1 MEDPDR
7 LFDAAHPL
15 EIADQGCFF
24 VGGRY
29 VETGGGRIMAGQM
42 FVQYQ
47 VPRKRRSPYPV
58 VMIHGG
64 GQTAVNFLGTP
75 DGRRGWADYFVA
87 EGYAVYVVDQ
97 PARGRSGFFQAVYGE
112 VTHRSADS
120 AAGRFSALAS
130 EGEWPQARF
139 HTQWP
144 GSGKAGDP
152 IFDEFYASQMGTMAD
167 VGAIEAMMRD
177 AGSALLDRIG
187 EAILLTHSQGGPFGW
202 TIADA
207 RPRLVRAIVA
217 VEPNGPP
224 VYEVKFTGPPDYFED
239 DRVTRPWGITRGPL
253 TYAPAAAQPDELRF
267 VRQGEPDGD
276 GLVRC
281 WLQAEPARQLVNLQ
295 GIPILIVTA
304 EASYHA
310 PYDHCT
316 SRFLRQAGVEHTFV
330 RLPDV
335 GIRGN
340 GHMMMLEKN
349 NLEIAAFLRRWIE
362 EQAVAKQRT
371 RDS

>member
-1 MEDPDR
+1 MTDQNR
-7 LFDAAHPL
+7 LFDRNRPL

-29 VETGGGRIMAGQM
+29 IDGKDGRIMAGQM

-47 VPRKRRSPYPV
+47 VPAKLRNPHPL

-64 GQTAVNFLGTP
+64 GQTGVNFLGTP

-87 EGYAVYVVDQ
+87 EGYAVYIVDQ
-97 PARGRSGFFQAVYGE
+97 PARGRSGFHADAYGE
-112 VTHRSADS
+112 SVHRNAEVIS
-120 AAGRFSALAS
+120 GRFSAPERRKAY
-130 EGEWPQARF
+130 PQAEL

-144 GSGKAGDP
+144 GNGTAGDEV
-152 IFDEFYASQMGTMAD
+152 FDQFYASQVASMVDIAA
-167 VGAIEAMMRD
+167 VERMMRE
-177 AGSALLDRIG
+177 AGSALLDRVG
-187 EAILLTHSQGGPFGW
+187 PSILLTHSQGGPFGW

-207 RPRLVRAIVA
+207 RPRLVRGIVA
-217 VEPNGPP
+217 VEPNGAPLH
-224 VYEVKFTGPPDYFED
+224 EVKFTGAPDYFED
-239 DRVTRPWGITRGPL
+239 DEITRPWGITRGPL
-253 TYAPAAAQPDELRF
+253 EFTPPAASAGDMRYER
-267 VRQGEPDGD
+267 EDAADGP

-281 WLQAEPARQLVNLQ
+281 WVQSSPPRQLPNLK
-295 GIPILIVTA
+295 GIPILIVTG

-316 SRFLRQAGVEHTFV
+316 SKFLRQAGVDHEFV
-330 RLPDV
+330 RLADI

-349 NLEIAAFLRRWIE
+349 NLEIAGYFHRWIE
-362 EQAVAKQRT
+362 TNTGSTQERA
-371 RDS
+371 